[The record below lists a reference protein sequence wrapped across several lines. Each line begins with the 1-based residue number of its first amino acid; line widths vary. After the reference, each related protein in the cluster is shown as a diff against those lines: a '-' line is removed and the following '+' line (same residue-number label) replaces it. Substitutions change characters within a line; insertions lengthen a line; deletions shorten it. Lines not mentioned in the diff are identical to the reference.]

1 MCEYN
6 KHFNKVTFMLQYQ
19 RTTLEDSDS
28 PEPRLKI
35 WQRFQRLCNVSYFS
49 YKSLTASLDLPTNVN
64 SGANFVCSEVYQ
76 YEQNELNN
84 GFSSRFVA
92 STLIVIPSVRKLKR
106 EGPRFKTSLS
116 NRLRPL
122 I

>member
-1 MCEYN
+1 
-6 KHFNKVTFMLQYQ
+6 MLQYQ